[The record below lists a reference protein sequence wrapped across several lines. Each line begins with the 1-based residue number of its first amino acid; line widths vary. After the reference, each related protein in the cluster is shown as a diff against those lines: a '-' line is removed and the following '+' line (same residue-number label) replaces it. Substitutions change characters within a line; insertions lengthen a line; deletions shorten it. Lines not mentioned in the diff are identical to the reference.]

1 MLTDKQ
7 VKTAKGRPEAYKLA
21 DQAGLY
27 LYVSPS
33 GAKSWRYDYRVTGR
47 RHTLTIGQYPLIP
60 LKEARELHTDARRA
74 VGKGVNPALAK
85 RHEKRA
91 AKLAAA
97 NSFRDT
103 SPSDGLR
110 LTPAN
115 GQKVGAPWPRRG
127 WKMTST
133 R

>member
-47 RHTLTIGQYPLIP
+47 QR
-60 LKEARELHTDARRA
+60 
-74 VGKGVNPALAK
+74 
-85 RHEKRA
+85 
-91 AKLAAA
+91 
-97 NSFRDT
+97 
-103 SPSDGLR
+103 
-110 LTPAN
+110 
-115 GQKVGAPWPRRG
+115 WPRLSEHWIRIYK
-127 WKMTST
+127 WVPSE
-133 R
+133 